1 MRAEVMRKT
10 ESERQEKMEEVLKH
24 ELDVKKL
31 KEKMEEEQRAER
43 EKLDAEWEE
52 LRRHQEMF
60 KEVTIAVDRVKRKHK
75 ERWQVAASS
84 SQNPPPQPDDDD
96 PPGAN
101 LGNEQVGVLEDNE
114 SDSHTVMG
122 TITMN
127 RWEATESR
135 KRMNPIL
142 TVMRLRERIPPPP
155 PPQKMTIMTP
165 TSEQLTA
172 IGTQLRVIATVVALW
187 SQ

>member
-10 ESERQEKMEEVLKH
+10 ESERQEKMDEVLKH

-52 LRRHQEMF
+52 LHPHQEMF

-75 ERWQVAASS
+75 KRWQVAASS
-84 SQNPPPQPDDDD
+84 SQNPQPKPDDDD

-114 SDSHTVMG
+114 SDSHSDGDNNNEQVG
-122 TITMN
+122 GHRVPKEN
-127 RWEATESR
+127 ESDSHSDEAKGENSSSS
-135 KRMNPIL
+135 
-142 TVMRLRERIPPPP
+142 
-155 PPQKMTIMTP
+155 
-165 TSEQLTA
+165 SEDDNNDPD
-172 IGTQLRVIATVVALW
+172 
-187 SQ
+187 

>member
-31 KEKMEEEQRAER
+31 KEEMEKMEKEQRAER

-60 KEVTIAVDRVKRKHK
+60 KEVMIAVDRVKRKHK

-84 SQNPPPQPDDDD
+84 SQNPHP
-96 PPGAN
+96 N
-101 LGNEQVGVLEDNE
+101 LMMMTPLGLIWAMNPIP
-114 SDSHTVMG
+114 TVMG
-122 TITMN
+122 TMTMN

-135 KRMNPIL
+135 KTIP

-165 TSEQLTA
+165 TSE
-172 IGTQLRVIATVVALW
+172 
-187 SQ
+187 